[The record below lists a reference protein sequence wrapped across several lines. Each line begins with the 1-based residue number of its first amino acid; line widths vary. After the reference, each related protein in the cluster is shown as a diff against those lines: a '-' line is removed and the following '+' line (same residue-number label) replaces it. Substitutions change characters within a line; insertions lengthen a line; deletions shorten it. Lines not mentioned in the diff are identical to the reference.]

1 MHISSVTQKCDLIE
15 KTMTLL
21 WIINGHGKITMSEEY
36 LKQNPQL
43 ETMVNGA
50 PMICDPVRVGARK
63 MDTGFKEVLQKIHS
77 RAPGSTLNQGSS
89 QI

>member
-1 MHISSVTQKCDLIE
+1 MPTYAFRNKETGEVTEKFMSISAR
-15 KTMTLL
+15 
-21 WIINGHGKITMSEEY
+21 EEF

-43 ETMVNGA
+43 ESMVNGA

>member
-1 MHISSVTQKCDLIE
+1 MPTYAFRDKETGEVTEKFMSISAR
-15 KTMTLL
+15 
-21 WIINGHGKITMSEEY
+21 EEY

-43 ETMVNGA
+43 ESMVNGA

-89 QI
+89 QL

>member
-1 MHISSVTQKCDLIE
+1 MPIYRMQCNDCENKFEVLCRIAHMDDPHECSSCKSTNWERIIS
-15 KTMTLL
+15 
-21 WIINGHGKITMSEEY
+21 
-36 LKQNPQL
+36 
-43 ETMVNGA
+43 A

-77 RAPGSTLNQGSS
+77 RAPGSELNKTSS

>member
-1 MHISSVTQKCDLIE
+1 MPTYAFRDKETGEVTEKFMGISAR
-15 KTMTLL
+15 
-21 WIINGHGKITMSEEY
+21 EEY